1 MPIEQRTA
9 RLTVLIDPDKKA
21 VFEHLCDRDDVTPSQ
36 VIRRMIR
43 DYIEQRTGSA
53 WQPGQRPEDLL
64 EETLAP
70 SPPGEAK
77 RAKGR

>member
-21 VFEHLCDRDDVTPSQ
+21 VFESLCDREDSTPSQ

-43 DYIEQRTGSA
+43 EYIEQRAGRP
-53 WQPGQRPEDLL
+53 WQPGQRPEDMV
-64 EETLAP
+64 EEAVLP
-70 SPPGEAK
+70 FQGEGK
-77 RAKGR
+77 RAKAG